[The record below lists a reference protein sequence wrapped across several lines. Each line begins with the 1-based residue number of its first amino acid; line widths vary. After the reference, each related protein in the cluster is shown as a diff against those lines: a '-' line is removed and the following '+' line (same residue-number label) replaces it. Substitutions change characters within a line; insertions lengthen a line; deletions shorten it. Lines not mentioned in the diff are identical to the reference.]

1 VLAHRWTDPGS
12 RLVNTTNRAAARAEA
27 YAAQQ
32 QVITADPPFATIACP
47 GAGKTRVIVDR
58 HLSRAVP
65 ARQGRAITAFTR
77 VAAAEVHRRC
87 AQAGRLD
94 LTDHPHFIG
103 TLDTFLWL
111 HLVRP
116 FLPPDR
122 TWRRLESWRD
132 APARSA
138 EFVCGRT
145 YHLADAEFSYDPQ
158 THSWSVRPAGAARR
172 GQLPPNWAPRAHHAR
187 AGLERAGY
195 LTGAELRAHACRN
208 LAAHAARLGALLAAK
223 YSELVVDEAQDCS
236 TADLYILNQLH
247 DAGLPLVVVADP
259 DQAIYGFRGAAI
271 NALTALAERLGR
283 HDLTYN
289 WRSSTAICTVA
300 ATLRS
305 DPARRVPDVAV
316 ADHHD
321 APHPV
326 LVYADTNRDAITTDF
341 ISYAA
346 KLSISLAEC
355 LVLAHAQA
363 TLPKTYAGAATPP
376 SPKAAALAWAVGVIT
391 EYPTA
396 PARTLNRARD
406 ILART
411 VLRWWYPDADNL
423 TPAESLAA
431 HSLDP
436 AAFDRLLH
444 RIATAA
450 PSLDQ
455 TMSTWVP
462 AAVALLNQQ
471 PPAEEATRTNN
482 RLICAAQANRA
493 ARALAGLPPVSAT
506 GARPRL
512 STVHQAK
519 GDQAEAVLLII
530 PANSSTDSTLT
541 AWLTGTATDPEV
553 AEALRVLYVGV
564 TRARRLLGLA
574 VPPSDRERLLNHL
587 HRHSVPTELR

>member
-1 VLAHRWTDPGS
+1 
-12 RLVNTTNRAAARAEA
+12 VNTTDLAAARAEA
-27 YAAQQ
+27 YAAQRL
-32 QVITADPPFATIACP
+32 VITADPPFATIACP

-58 HLSRAVP
+58 HLGRAVP
-65 ARQGRAITAFTR
+65 IRQGRAITAFTR
-77 VAAAEVHRRC
+77 VATAEVHRRC
-87 AQAGRLD
+87 VAAGRLD

-138 EFVCGRT
+138 EFACGHT
-145 YHLADAEFSYDPQ
+145 YHLADADFCYDP
-158 THSWSVRPAGAARR
+158 HADSWSVRPAGAARR
-172 GQLPPNWAPRAHHAR
+172 GQLPASWTWRASRTR
-187 AGLERAGY
+187 ADLERAGY

-208 LAAHAARLGALLAAK
+208 LATHATRLSALLTAK
-223 YSELVVDEAQDCS
+223 YTELVVDEAQDCS

-259 DQAIYGFRGAAI
+259 DQAIYGFRGAASD
-271 NALTALAERLGR
+271 ALTSLAERLGR
-283 HDLTYN
+283 HDLTHN
-289 WRSSTAICTVA
+289 WRSTTIVCTVA

-305 DPARRVPDVAV
+305 DPARRVPDTAV
-316 ADHHD
+316 ADHQD

-326 LVYADTNRDAITTDF
+326 LIYTGASRDTITSDF
-341 ISYAA
+341 IGYAA
-346 KLSISLAEC
+346 KLDISPRDC
-355 LVLAHAQA
+355 LVLAHAQT
-363 TLPKTYAGAATPP
+363 TLPKTYTGAATPP
-376 SPKAAALAWAVGVIT
+376 SPKAAALAWAVGIIT

-396 PARTLNRARD
+396 PTRARNRARD

-411 VLRWWYPDADNL
+411 VLRWWYTDADDR

-431 HSLDP
+431 NGLDL
-436 AAFDRLLH
+436 AAFERLLH
-444 RIATAA
+444 RIATAM

-462 AAVALLNQQ
+462 ASVAVLNQY
-471 PPAEEATRTNN
+471 PPANGAARTKN
-482 RLICAAQANRA
+482 RLICAGQANRT
-493 ARALAGLPPVSAT
+493 ARTVTGLPSAAAT
-506 GARPRL
+506 CARPRL

-519 GDQAEAVLLII
+519 GDQAEAVLLLMR
-530 PANSSTDSTLT
+530 SSPVTERTLT
-541 AWLTGTATDPEV
+541 AWLTGAISDREV
-553 AEALRVLYVGV
+553 TEALRVIYVGV

-574 VPPSDRERLLNHL
+574 VPTSDRERLLAHL
-587 HRHSVPTELR
+587 HRHTIPAELR